1 MGGQIGFSED
11 LEGGTAFL
19 HCGEVSDALLMGDR
33 ESMSSTALI
42 EALIDMDEAPWKEW
56 RHGSP
61 ITTSGIARILK
72 PYKVG
77 PHRSRVGSSYRAS
90 DLQDPWSRYLNQK
103 PDADT
108 TRGAI

>member
-1 MGGQIGFSED
+1 MSRGVLLLRDIREVMGE
-11 LEGGTAFL
+11 
-19 HCGEVSDALLMGDR
+19 R

-61 ITTSGIARILK
+61 ITANTVARLLK

-77 PHRSRVGSSYRAS
+77 PHRARAGSFYRVS
-90 DLQDPWSRYLNQK
+90 DLQDPWSRYLNQQ
-103 PDADT
+103 PDAGI